1 MPKKI
6 EEVKEVK
13 TFDDCECE
21 GEVEDITMESEAK
34 QKFRLL
40 IEKYKLQNP
49 KKYAEKEEALLEKLN
64 EMK

>member
-6 EEVKEVK
+6 EEIKE
-13 TFDDCECE
+13 EIIE
-21 GEVEDITMESEAK
+21 EVEESIMESEAK
-34 QKFRLL
+34 QEFRLL

>member
-6 EEVKEVK
+6 EEIIE
-13 TFDDCECE
+13 
-21 GEVEDITMESEAK
+21 EVEESIMESEAK